1 MTHIHP
7 FTTVLQ
13 NENNK
18 YNIISQNS
26 NTHQKYKKMAGLSY
40 FKTARTHSSS
50 EQQLTNQYRLI
61 HAILECKNSKE
72 KTEGSFKKLKQ
83 KYLNQ
88 RKDFFLKQCTTKYHS
103 ATLIQLAAQRRCKCG
118 GILMEGFINL
128 EYLGTSK
135 VFAM

>member
-1 MTHIHP
+1 MESKIIFGKFLSIQIYNDPHSSIS
-7 FTTVLQ
+7 FTTVLR
-13 NENNK
+13 K
-18 YNIISQNS
+18 KK
-26 NTHQKYKKMAGLSY
+26 QK
-40 FKTARTHSSS
+40 
-50 EQQLTNQYRLI
+50 
-61 HAILECKNSKE
+61 KE
-72 KTEGSFKKLKQ
+72 RSFKKLEQ
-83 KYLNQ
+83 KSPNQ